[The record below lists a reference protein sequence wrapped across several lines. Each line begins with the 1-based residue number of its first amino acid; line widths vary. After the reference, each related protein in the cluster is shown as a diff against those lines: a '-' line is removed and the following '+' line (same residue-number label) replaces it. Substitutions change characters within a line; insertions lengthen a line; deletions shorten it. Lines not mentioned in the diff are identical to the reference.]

1 MSGQKLI
8 SRLQG
13 ARRMHYADGRFRAEA
28 LIGDI
33 SLDQDDSILVKVM
46 IWLLSR
52 MRQCFFTS
60 KPEHDSR
67 STVLS

>member
-1 MSGQKLI
+1 
-8 SRLQG
+8 
-13 ARRMHYADGRFRAEA
+13 MHCADGRFRAEA

-46 IWLLSR
+46 TWLLSR

-67 STVLS
+67 STILS